1 MVNSLRSHHTK
12 SSHTT
17 NYTFVVLDV
26 VLVRGSYGYRN
37 FVRLQKLSLDTLDV
51 RLTHVVNS
59 EVE

>member
-26 VLVRGSYGYRN
+26 VLVRGSYGYKFCTVAETVSRQTGCQTYP
-37 FVRLQKLSLDTLDV
+37 RSQL
-51 RLTHVVNS
+51 
-59 EVE
+59 